1 MAEDVEHSL
10 ASLLRISDSL
20 NSTFDLE
27 TLLDALG
34 KETLELTG
42 AEAGCAGLRTAR
54 GMSCNHFLRGTE
66 TIPFIYD
73 CGPGI
78 GWPGRALAKGS
89 YYLTNDA
96 SRDSLITAQ
105 VRERF
110 RVTSGMCIPI
120 LDSQRDIIA
129 FF

>member
-27 TLLDALG
+27 TLLDALV

-42 AEAGCAGLRTAR
+42 AETGCAGLRTAR

-120 LDSQRDIIA
+120 LDSQRDVIA